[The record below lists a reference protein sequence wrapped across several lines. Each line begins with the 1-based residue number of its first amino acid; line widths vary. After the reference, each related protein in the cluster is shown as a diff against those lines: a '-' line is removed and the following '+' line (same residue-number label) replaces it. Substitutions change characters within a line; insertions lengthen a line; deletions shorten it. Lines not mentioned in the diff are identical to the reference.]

1 MRPPLQVIR
10 IRPMP
15 TASTTASL
23 FAEPSGTDRPANI
36 LAAARALVTS
46 LARSRPLDRRL
57 VADVMTTAFG
67 ASDAEGGW
75 TWRDAYDAIEA
86 ATVLQVRRLTPQVA
100 RLEDAPAEIA
110 ALLAGVSALGLT
122 HSRRSEEQVALDQ
135 FSTPPR
141 LAAMAVLAAQ
151 VRPGDRVLEPSAG
164 TGLMAVVAEACGATL
179 SLNEIAPGRAALLD
193 GLFTRAAR
201 TRHDGRHIADLLTD
215 AGRFDVVLIN
225 PPFSTLTAHLTA
237 GLRVIADGGRMAAI
251 VPLTALQ
258 DTALRRVLET
268 HGSIVATVACPTRAF
283 AKHGTSVEAGLLVI
297 DRAPAS
303 AWDGRLHQPEDWA
316 AMAGLISGIAPRAT
330 ARPRVRTDLGAA
342 SLLPARDRAPALP
355 SGRLAFL
362 VGATPLA
369 YEGKPWSGEGRDV
382 GLYQVHALARISLP
396 DPRPH
401 PSPLVESGPMAS
413 VAPPAPT
420 YRPVLPPPMRD
431 EGRISD
437 AQTETV
443 IYAGEAHAGFLPGRF
458 RLGEA
463 AHEVALVRDDDP
475 DAVAFR
481 RGFFLGD
488 GTGCGKGRQIAAVI
502 ADNMAQ
508 GRARAVWLSRNDAL
522 LEDARR
528 DWAAIGGGAH
538 DIVPLSSWKQ
548 GDGIRLDRGV
558 LFTTYA
564 TLRQPA
570 RGDRLSRLDQIVA
583 WLGADFDGVIA
594 FDEAHAMANAAGG
607 GKGARGVKKASLQGM
622 AGLALQNRLPSA
634 RVLYISA
641 TGATTAENLAY
652 AARLGLWGGPEAPF
666 MTRPDFLEA
675 MDRGGVAAMELVA
688 RELKALGLY
697 VARSLS
703 FEGVEYAPLV
713 HPLTSDDTAIWDAWA
728 DAFQII
734 HANLAEALKATGF
747 SDEDGKP
754 RSGQAA
760 SAVHSAFEGAKL
772 RFFGHL
778 LAGLKAP
785 SLIAS
790 IRGDLASG
798 RSSVVQIVSTN
809 EAVMERRLS
818 SIPPEEW
825 NNLSIDLT
833 PREYVLDYLREAF
846 PVHLMEAIEDAD
858 GHVTMVP
865 VMNEGRPARS
875 REAVERRDFL
885 IGRMAGL
892 PAVPGVPGV
901 LDALLEAFGTDAVAE
916 ITGRSRRVVVREGRR
931 VVERRGASAAR
942 SETDAFMSGRKRV
955 LIFSDAGGTG
965 RSYHADLSAENRQRR
980 VHYLVEPGWRA
991 DAAIQGLGRS
1001 HRTHQASAPLFRPV
1015 TTDIQGEKRFTSTI
1029 ARRLDSLG
1037 ALTRGERRTAG
1048 AGLFRAEDN
1057 LESPWA
1063 RRALLVFYGAL
1074 AFGELASMTLE
1085 AFMAKTSLKLLDEDG
1100 GLKAPDD
1107 LPPIHT
1113 FLNRL
1118 LALRIEDQNV
1128 LFTDF
1133 DRILSGILERAAT
1146 SGDLDR
1152 GLEDIEAEGLEV
1164 IDQETIRTDVSTG
1177 AETALVTFALKV
1189 RREILT
1195 SDDALAQAAEVP
1207 HQLVVNEKSG
1217 RAAVAELGLTT
1228 ATEEDRLVTAVRL
1241 VRPDDRQTLPERA
1254 FEESSWAV
1262 ASVEDWR
1269 RAWDEEVLAM
1279 DPWRRRELTLATGLL
1294 LPIWGRLPAR
1304 GCSVRRVRAPDGRR
1318 WLGLVLDA
1326 VQARSLKAALGLTD
1340 VSEAWADGARTAA
1353 ALLDRSIQLSL
1364 EGGLWLKRAR
1374 VMDRWRL
1381 EIVGGRTDRDALV
1394 ALGCFVEII
1403 AYTPRV
1409 FVPIDRPEV
1418 VEAVLRRHP
1427 VQTVLD
1433 GAAA

>member
-1 MRPPLQVIR
+1 MSTIR
-10 IRPMP
+10 NL
-15 TASTTASL
+15 SL
-23 FAEPSGTDRPANI
+23 FADLAVGNLPANI
-36 LAAARALVTS
+36 LAAARALAIH

-57 VADVMTTAFG
+57 VAEVMTTAFG

-75 TWRDAYDAIEA
+75 TWRDAYDAIEG
-86 ATVLQVRRLTPQVA
+86 ATVLQIRRLAPQIA

-110 ALLAGVSALGLT
+110 ALLAAVSALGLT

-135 FSTPPR
+135 FSTPPQ
-141 LAAMAVLAAQ
+141 LAALAVLASQ
-151 VRPGDRVLEPSAG
+151 VRPGDLVLEPSAG
-164 TGLMAVVAEACGATL
+164 TGLLAVVAEACGASLT
-179 SLNEIAPGRAALLD
+179 LNELAPTRAALLD
-193 GLFTRAAR
+193 GLFAKATRR
-201 TRHDGRHIADLLTD
+201 RHDGRHLPDLLGD
-215 AGRFDVVLIN
+215 AGAFDVVVCN
-225 PPFSTLTAHLTA
+225 PPFSDLQAHLIA
-237 GLRVIADGGRMAAI
+237 SVKVLADGGRMAAI
-251 VPLTALQ
+251 VPLTALA
-258 DTALRRVLET
+258 DTDLRRVLEG
-268 HGSIVATVACPTRAF
+268 HGVMVAAVAFPARAF
-283 AKHGTSVEAGLLVI
+283 AKHGTSVETGLLVM
-297 DRAPAS
+297 DRGGTAV
-303 AWDGRLHQPEDWA
+303 WDGLLHQPEDLEA
-316 AMAGLISGIAPRAT
+316 TARILASLPNRGT
-330 ARPRVRTDLGAA
+330 ARPRVRLTLDAA
-342 SLLPARDRAPALP
+342 AFLAPRDRGLALPA
-355 SGRLAFL
+355 GRLAFL
-362 VGATPLA
+362 AGATPLA
-369 YEGKPWSGEGRDV
+369 YEARPWAGEGRDV
-382 GLYQVHALARISLP
+382 GLYQAHALARIVLP

-420 YRPVLPPPMRD
+420 YRPVLPPAVLNQ
-431 EGRISD
+431 GRISD

-443 IYAGEAHAGFLPGRF
+443 IYAGEAHAAFLPGRF

-463 AHEVALVRDDDP
+463 PHEVALVRDDQSE
-475 DAVAFR
+475 AFAFR

-488 GTGCGKGRQIAAVI
+488 GTGCGKGRQIAAIV
-502 ADNMAQ
+502 ADNMSQ
-508 GRARAVWLSRNDAL
+508 GRVRAVWLSRNDAL

-528 DWAAIGGGAH
+528 DWGAIGGGAH

-548 GDGIRLDRGV
+548 GDGVRLDRGI

-570 RGDRLSRLDQIVA
+570 RGVRPSRLDQIVA
-583 WLGADFDGVIA
+583 WLGEDFDGVIA

-607 GKGARGVKKASLQGM
+607 GKGARGTKKASLQGM
-622 AGLALQNRLPSA
+622 AGLALQNRLPNA
-634 RVLYISA
+634 RILYVSA

-666 MTRPDFLEA
+666 MSRADFLDA

-703 FEGVEYAPLV
+703 FEGVEYEPLV
-713 HPLTSDDTAIWDAWA
+713 HPLTPDDVGVWDQWA
-728 DAFQII
+728 DAFQLI
-734 HANLAEALKATGF
+734 HANLAEALKATGL
-747 SDEDGKP
+747 SDEAGKP
-754 RSGQAA
+754 KSAMAA

-790 IRGDLASG
+790 IRDDLASE
-798 RSSVVQIVSTN
+798 RSAVVQIVSTN

-846 PVHLMEAIEDAD
+846 PVHLMEAVEDDD
-858 GHVTMVP
+858 GNVTMVP
-865 VMNEGRPARS
+865 VIDDGRPALSQEALAR
-875 REAVERRDFL
+875 REAL
-885 IGRMAGL
+885 IEKMALL
-892 PAVPGVPGV
+892 PAVPGV

-916 ITGRSRRVVVREGRR
+916 ITGRSRRVVVRDGRR

-942 SETDAFMSGRKRV
+942 AETDAFMSGRKRV

-965 RSYHADLSAENRQRR
+965 RSYHADLSAPNQQRR

-1074 AFGELASMTLE
+1074 AFGELDSMTLE
-1085 AFMAKTSLKLLDEDG
+1085 TFVAKTSLKLLDDDG
-1100 GLKAPDD
+1100 GLKPSDD

-1118 LALRIEDQNV
+1118 LALRIADQNA
-1128 LFTDF
+1128 LFADF
-1133 DRILSGILERAAT
+1133 DRILSGILDRAAA
-1146 SGDLDR
+1146 SGELDR
-1152 GLEDIEAEGLEV
+1152 GLEDIEAEELEV
-1164 IDQETIRTDVSTG
+1164 TDQEVIRTDVSTG
-1177 AETALVTFALKV
+1177 AETALVTFSLKV
-1189 RREILT
+1189 RREILVA
-1195 SDDALAQAAEVP
+1195 DAALTWAKDVA

-1217 RAAVAELGLTT
+1217 RAAIAELGLTT
-1228 ATEEDRLVTAVRL
+1228 STDENRLITAVRL
-1241 VRPDDRQTLPERA
+1241 VRPDDRQTMAEKT
-1254 FEESSWAV
+1254 FEESAWKPAEVST
-1262 ASVEDWR
+1262 WR
-1269 RAWDEEVLAM
+1269 RVWDQEVAGT
-1279 DPWRRRELTLATGLL
+1279 DPWRTRELTLATGLL

-1318 WLGLVLDA
+1318 WLGRVVDQ
-1326 VQARSLKAALGLTD
+1326 VQARTLKTSLGLTD
-1340 VSEAWADGARTAA
+1340 VAEVWADGARTAA
-1353 ALLDRSIQLSL
+1353 TILDRNVQLSL
-1364 EGGLWLKRAR
+1364 EGGLWLKRSR
-1374 VMDRWRL
+1374 VMDRWRI
-1381 EIVGGRTDRDALV
+1381 EVVGGRTDRDALV
-1394 ALGCFVEII
+1394 ASGCFVEII
-1403 AYTPRV
+1403 AYTARV
-1409 FVPIDRPEV
+1409 FVPVERPTVLEV
-1418 VEAVLRRHP
+1418 VLRRHP

-1433 GAAA
+1433 GQAA

>member
-1 MRPPLQVIR
+1 MSTIR
-10 IRPMP
+10 NL
-15 TASTTASL
+15 SL
-23 FAEPSGTDRPANI
+23 FADLAVGNLPANI
-36 LAAARALVTS
+36 LAAARALAIH

-57 VADVMTTAFG
+57 VAEVMTTAFG

-86 ATVLQVRRLTPQVA
+86 ATVLQIRRLAPQIA

-110 ALLAGVSALGLT
+110 ALLAAVSALGLT

-135 FSTPPR
+135 FSTPPQ
-141 LAAMAVLAAQ
+141 LAALAVLASQ
-151 VRPGDRVLEPSAG
+151 VRPGDLVLEPSAG
-164 TGLMAVVAEACGATL
+164 TGLLAVVAEACGASLT
-179 SLNEIAPGRAALLD
+179 LNELAPTRAALLD
-193 GLFTRAAR
+193 GLFAKATRR
-201 TRHDGRHIADLLTD
+201 RHDGRHLPDLLGD
-215 AGRFDVVLIN
+215 AGAFDVVVCN
-225 PPFSTLTAHLTA
+225 PPFSDLQAHLIA
-237 GLRVIADGGRMAAI
+237 SVKVLADGGRMAAI
-251 VPLTALQ
+251 VPLTALA
-258 DTALRRVLET
+258 DTDLRRVLEG
-268 HGSIVATVACPTRAF
+268 HGVMVAAVAFPARAF
-283 AKHGTSVEAGLLVI
+283 AKHGTSVETGLLVM
-297 DRAPAS
+297 DRGGTAV
-303 AWDGRLHQPEDWA
+303 WDGLLHQPEDLEA
-316 AMAGLISGIAPRAT
+316 TARILASLPNRGT
-330 ARPRVRTDLGAA
+330 ARPRVRLTLDAA
-342 SLLPARDRAPALP
+342 AFLAPRDRGLALPA
-355 SGRLAFL
+355 GRLAFL
-362 VGATPLA
+362 AGATPLA
-369 YEGKPWSGEGRDV
+369 YEARPWAGEGRDV
-382 GLYQVHALARISLP
+382 GLYQAHALARIVLP

-420 YRPVLPPPMRD
+420 YRPVLPPAVLNQ
-431 EGRISD
+431 GRISD

-443 IYAGEAHAGFLPGRF
+443 IYAGEAHAAFLPGRF

-463 AHEVALVRDDDP
+463 PHEVALVRDDQSE
-475 DAVAFR
+475 AFAFR

-488 GTGCGKGRQIAAVI
+488 GTGCGKGRQIAAIV
-502 ADNMAQ
+502 ADNMSQ
-508 GRARAVWLSRNDAL
+508 GRVRAVWLSRNDAL

-528 DWAAIGGGAH
+528 DWGAIGGGAH

-548 GDGIRLDRGV
+548 GDGVRLDRGI

-570 RGDRLSRLDQIVA
+570 RGVRPSRLDQIVA
-583 WLGADFDGVIA
+583 WLGEDFDGVIA

-607 GKGARGVKKASLQGM
+607 GKGARGTKKASLQGM
-622 AGLALQNRLPSA
+622 AGLALQNRLPNA
-634 RVLYISA
+634 RILYVSA

-666 MTRPDFLEA
+666 MSRADFLDA

-703 FEGVEYAPLV
+703 FEGVEYEPLV
-713 HPLTSDDTAIWDAWA
+713 HPLTPDDVGVWDQWA
-728 DAFQII
+728 DAFQLI
-734 HANLAEALKATGF
+734 HANLAEALKATGL
-747 SDEDGKP
+747 SDDAGKP
-754 RSGQAA
+754 KSAMAA

-790 IRGDLASG
+790 IRDDLASE
-798 RSSVVQIVSTN
+798 RSAVVQIVSTN

-846 PVHLMEAIEDAD
+846 PVHLMEAVEDDD
-858 GHVTMVP
+858 GNVTMVP
-865 VMNEGRPARS
+865 VIDDGRPALSQEALAR
-875 REAVERRDFL
+875 REAL
-885 IGRMAGL
+885 IEKMALL
-892 PAVPGVPGV
+892 PAVPGV

-916 ITGRSRRVVVREGRR
+916 ITGRSRRVVRDGRR
-931 VVERRGASAAR
+931 VVDRRGASAAR
-942 SETDAFMSGRKRV
+942 AETDAFMSGRKRV

-965 RSYHADLSAENRQRR
+965 RSYHADLSAPNQQRR

-1074 AFGELASMTLE
+1074 AFGELDSMTLE
-1085 AFMAKTSLKLLDEDG
+1085 TFVAKTSLKLLDGDG
-1100 GLKAPDD
+1100 GLKPSDD

-1118 LALRIEDQNV
+1118 LALRIADQNA
-1128 LFTDF
+1128 LFADF
-1133 DRILSGILERAAT
+1133 DRILSGILDRAAA
-1146 SGDLDR
+1146 SGELDR
-1152 GLEDIEAEGLEV
+1152 GLEDIEAEELEV
-1164 IDQETIRTDVSTG
+1164 TDQEVIRTDVSTG
-1177 AETALVTFALKV
+1177 AETALVTFSLKV
-1189 RREILT
+1189 RREILVA
-1195 SDDALAQAAEVP
+1195 DAALTWAKDVA

-1217 RAAVAELGLTT
+1217 RAAIAELGLTT
-1228 ATEEDRLVTAVRL
+1228 STDENRLITAVRL
-1241 VRPDDRQTLPERA
+1241 VRPDDRQTMAEKT
-1254 FEESSWAV
+1254 FEESAWKPAEVST
-1262 ASVEDWR
+1262 WR
-1269 RAWDEEVLAM
+1269 RVWDQEVAGT
-1279 DPWRRRELTLATGLL
+1279 DPWRTRELTLATGLL
-1294 LPIWGRLPAR
+1294 FPIWGRLPAR

-1318 WLGLVLDA
+1318 WLGRVLDQ
-1326 VQARSLKAALGLTD
+1326 VQARTLKTSLGLTD
-1340 VSEAWADGARTAA
+1340 VAEVWADGARTAA
-1353 ALLDRSIQLSL
+1353 TILDRNVQLSL
-1364 EGGLWLKRAR
+1364 EGGLWLKRSR
-1374 VMDRWRL
+1374 VMDRWRI
-1381 EIVGGRTDRDALV
+1381 EVVGGRTDRDALV
-1394 ALGCFVEII
+1394 ASGCFVEII

-1409 FVPIDRPEV
+1409 FVPVERPTV
-1418 VEAVLRRHP
+1418 LEAVLRRHP

-1433 GAAA
+1433 GQAA

>member
-1 MRPPLQVIR
+1 MSTIR
-10 IRPMP
+10 NL
-15 TASTTASL
+15 SL
-23 FAEPSGTDRPANI
+23 FADLAVGNLPANI
-36 LAAARALVTS
+36 LAAARALAIH

-57 VADVMTTAFG
+57 VAEVMTTAFG

-86 ATVLQVRRLTPQVA
+86 ATVLQIRRLAPQIA

-110 ALLAGVSALGLT
+110 ALLAAVSALGLT

-135 FSTPPR
+135 FSTPPQ
-141 LAAMAVLAAQ
+141 LAALAVLASQ
-151 VRPGDRVLEPSAG
+151 VRPGDLVLEPSAG
-164 TGLMAVVAEACGATL
+164 TGLLAVVAEACGASLT
-179 SLNEIAPGRAALLD
+179 LNELAPTRAALLD
-193 GLFTRAAR
+193 GLFAKATRR
-201 TRHDGRHIADLLTD
+201 RHDGRHLPDLLGD
-215 AGRFDVVLIN
+215 AGAFDVVVCN
-225 PPFSTLTAHLTA
+225 PPFSDLQAHLIA
-237 GLRVIADGGRMAAI
+237 SVKVLADGGRMAAI
-251 VPLTALQ
+251 VPLTALG
-258 DTALRRVLET
+258 DTDLRRVLEG
-268 HGSIVATVACPTRAF
+268 HGVMVAAVAFPARAF
-283 AKHGTSVEAGLLVI
+283 AKHGTSVETGLLVM
-297 DRAPAS
+297 DRGGTAV
-303 AWDGRLHQPEDWA
+303 WDGLLHQPEDLEA
-316 AMAGLISGIAPRAT
+316 TARILASLPNRGT
-330 ARPRVRTDLGAA
+330 ARPRVRLTLDAA
-342 SLLPARDRAPALP
+342 AFLAPRDRGLALPA
-355 SGRLAFL
+355 GRLAFL
-362 VGATPLA
+362 AGATPLA
-369 YEGKPWSGEGRDV
+369 YEARPWAGEGRDV
-382 GLYQVHALARISLP
+382 GLYQAHALARIVLP

-420 YRPVLPPPMRD
+420 YRPVLPPAVLNQ
-431 EGRISD
+431 GRISD

-443 IYAGEAHAGFLPGRF
+443 IYAGEAHAAFLPGRF

-463 AHEVALVRDDDP
+463 PHEVALVRDDQSE
-475 DAVAFR
+475 AFAFR

-488 GTGCGKGRQIAAVI
+488 GTGCGKGRQIAAIV
-502 ADNMAQ
+502 ADNMSQ
-508 GRARAVWLSRNDAL
+508 GRVRAVWLSRNDAL

-528 DWAAIGGGAH
+528 DWGAIGGGAH

-548 GDGIRLDRGV
+548 GDGVRLDRGI

-570 RGDRLSRLDQIVA
+570 RGVRPSRLDQIVA
-583 WLGADFDGVIA
+583 WLGEDFDGVIA

-607 GKGARGVKKASLQGM
+607 GKGARGTKKASLQGM
-622 AGLALQNRLPSA
+622 AGLALQNRLPNA
-634 RVLYISA
+634 RILYVSA

-666 MTRPDFLEA
+666 MSRADFLDA

-703 FEGVEYAPLV
+703 FEGVEYEPLV
-713 HPLTSDDTAIWDAWA
+713 HPLTPDDVGVWDQWA
-728 DAFQII
+728 DAFQLI
-734 HANLAEALKATGF
+734 HANLAEALKATGL
-747 SDEDGKP
+747 SDDAGKP
-754 RSGQAA
+754 KSAMAA

-790 IRGDLASG
+790 IRDDLASE
-798 RSSVVQIVSTN
+798 RSAVVQIVSTN

-846 PVHLMEAIEDAD
+846 PVHLMEAVEDDD
-858 GHVTMVP
+858 GNVTMVP
-865 VMNEGRPARS
+865 VIDDGRPALSQEALAR
-875 REAVERRDFL
+875 REAL
-885 IGRMAGL
+885 IEKMALL
-892 PAVPGVPGV
+892 PAVPGV

-916 ITGRSRRVVVREGRR
+916 ITGRSRRVVRDGRR
-931 VVERRGASAAR
+931 VVDRRGASAAR
-942 SETDAFMSGRKRV
+942 AETDAFMSGRKRV

-965 RSYHADLSAENRQRR
+965 RSYHADLSAPNQQRR

-1074 AFGELASMTLE
+1074 AFGELDSMTLE
-1085 AFMAKTSLKLLDEDG
+1085 TFVAKTSLKLLDGDG
-1100 GLKAPDD
+1100 GLKPSDD

-1118 LALRIEDQNV
+1118 LALRIADQNA
-1128 LFTDF
+1128 LFADF
-1133 DRILSGILERAAT
+1133 DRILSGILDRAAA
-1146 SGDLDR
+1146 SGELDR
-1152 GLEDIEAEGLEV
+1152 GLEDIEAEELEV
-1164 IDQETIRTDVSTG
+1164 TDQEVIRTDVSTG
-1177 AETALVTFALKV
+1177 AETALVTFSLKV
-1189 RREILT
+1189 RREILVA
-1195 SDDALAQAAEVP
+1195 DAALTWAKDVA

-1217 RAAVAELGLTT
+1217 RAAIAELGLTT
-1228 ATEEDRLVTAVRL
+1228 STDENRLITAVRL
-1241 VRPDDRQTLPERA
+1241 VRPDDRQTMAEKT
-1254 FEESSWAV
+1254 FEESAWKPAEVST
-1262 ASVEDWR
+1262 WR
-1269 RAWDEEVLAM
+1269 RVWDQEVAGT
-1279 DPWRRRELTLATGLL
+1279 DPWRTRELTLATGLL
-1294 LPIWGRLPAR
+1294 FPIWGRLPAR

-1318 WLGLVLDA
+1318 WLGRVLDQ
-1326 VQARSLKAALGLTD
+1326 VQARTLKTSLGLTD
-1340 VSEAWADGARTAA
+1340 VAEVWADGARTAA
-1353 ALLDRSIQLSL
+1353 TILDRNVQLSL
-1364 EGGLWLKRAR
+1364 EGGLWLKRSR
-1374 VMDRWRL
+1374 VMDRWRI
-1381 EIVGGRTDRDALV
+1381 EVVGGRTDRDALV
-1394 ALGCFVEII
+1394 ASGCFVEII

-1409 FVPIDRPEV
+1409 FVPVERPTV
-1418 VEAVLRRHP
+1418 LEAVLRRHP

-1433 GAAA
+1433 GQAA

>member
-1 MRPPLQVIR
+1 MPSFRTSSTPPTVTL
-10 IRPMP
+10 
-15 TASTTASL
+15 SL
-23 FAEPSGTDRPANI
+23 FADPAGADAAANV
-36 LAAARALVTS
+36 LAAARALATH

-57 VADVMTTAFG
+57 VAQVMTTAFG
-67 ASDAEGGW
+67 ASDAEGTW
-75 TWRDAYDAIEA
+75 VWRDAYDAIEA
-86 ATVLQVRRLTPQVA
+86 ATVLQIRRLAPQVA

-110 ALLAGVSALGLT
+110 ALLASVSALGLT
-122 HSRRSEEQVALDQ
+122 HTRRSEEQVALDQ
-135 FSTPPR
+135 FSTPPQ
-141 LAAMAVLAAQ
+141 LAALLVLAAQ

-164 TGLMAVVAEACGATL
+164 SGLLAVVAEACGGAL
-179 SLNEIAPGRAALLD
+179 VLNEIAAGRADLLD
-193 GLFTRAAR
+193 GLFPSAER
-201 TRHDGRHIADLLTD
+201 TRHDARHIHDLSRG
-215 AGRFDVVLIN
+215 AGGFDVVVTN
-225 PPFSTLTAHLTA
+225 PPFSDLADHLLA
-237 GLRVIADGGRMAAI
+237 SAKALADHGRLAAI
-251 VPLTALQ
+251 VPLTAL
-258 DTALRRVLET
+258 TNEPLLRRLAGI
-268 HGSIVATVACPTRAF
+268 GSIISRIALPTGAF
-283 AKHGTSVEAGLLVI
+283 AKHGTSVETGLLVV
-297 DRAPAS
+297 DRSAELAEIPAVLS
-303 AWDGRLHQPEDWA
+303 ADDLMGAARLVA
-316 AMAGLISGIAPRAT
+316 ALPARIG
-330 ARPRVRTDLGAA
+330 ARPRARVQLSLGA
-342 SLLPARDRAPALP
+342 LLGPRERGLALP
-355 SGRLAFL
+355 SGGLAFL
-362 VGATPLA
+362 AGATPLS
-369 YEGKPWSGEGRDV
+369 YQVTSWSGEGRDV
-382 GLYQVHALARISLP
+382 GLYQAHSLARIDLP

-413 VAPPAPT
+413 VSPPAPT
-420 YRPVLPPPMRD
+420 YRPMLHPMMRD

-443 IYAGEAHAGFLPGRF
+443 IYAGEAHAAHLPGRF
-458 RLGEA
+458 RLGDA
-463 AHEVALVRDDDP
+463 QHDVTLVRDDQEH
-475 DAVAFR
+475 AIQFR

-502 ADNMAQ
+502 TDNMAQ
-508 GRARAVWLSRNDAL
+508 GRVRALWLSRNDAL

-528 DWAAIGGGAH
+528 DWTAIGGGAH

-548 GDGIRLDRGV
+548 GEAIRLDRGV

-570 RGDRLSRLDQIVA
+570 RGDRPSRLDQIVA
-583 WLGADFDGVIA
+583 WLGDDFDGVIA

-607 GKGARGVKKASLQGM
+607 GNGARGTKKASLQGM
-622 AGLALQNRLPSA
+622 AGLALQNRLPDA
-634 RVLYISA
+634 RVLYVSA

-666 MTRPDFLEA
+666 MSRADFLEA

-703 FEGVEYAPLV
+703 FEGVEYEPLV
-713 HPLTSDDTAIWDAWA
+713 HPLTSDDIAIWDQWA
-728 DAFQII
+728 DAFQLI
-734 HANLAEALKATGF
+734 HANLAEALKATGLND
-747 SDEDGKP
+747 DEGKP
-754 RSGQAA
+754 KSGQAA
-760 SAVHSAFEGAKL
+760 SAIHSAFEGAKL

-785 SLIAS
+785 SLIAA
-790 IRGDLASG
+790 IRDDLASR
-798 RSSVVQIVSTN
+798 RSAVVQIVSTN
-809 EAVMERRLS
+809 EAVMERRLA

-846 PVHLMEAIEDAD
+846 PVHLMEAIGDKD
-858 GHVTMVP
+858 GNVTLVP
-865 VMNEGRPARS
+865 VMDDGRPAVSQEALAR
-875 REAVERRDFL
+875 REAL
-885 IGRMAGL
+885 IERMACL
-892 PAVPGVPGV
+892 PAVPGV

-916 ITGRSRRVVVREGRR
+916 ITGRSRRVVVRDGRR

-942 SETDAFMSGRKRV
+942 AETDAFMLGRKRV

-965 RSYHADLSAENRQRR
+965 RSYHSDLSAGNQQRR

-1074 AFGELASMTLE
+1074 TFGELASMTLE
-1085 AFMAKTSLKLLDEDG
+1085 TFMAKTGLKLLDADG
-1100 GLKAPDD
+1100 GLKPSDD

-1118 LALRIEDQNV
+1118 LALRIADQNA
-1128 LFTDF
+1128 LFADF
-1133 DRILSGILERAAT
+1133 DRILSGILERAAA

-1152 GLEDIEAEGLEV
+1152 GLEDIEAQELDV
-1164 IDQETIRTDVSTG
+1164 LDQEVIRTDVSTG
-1177 AETALVTFALKV
+1177 AETALVTFSLKV
-1189 RREILT
+1189 RRELL
-1195 SDDALAQAAEVP
+1195 SAEDALGRAEDIA

-1217 RAAVAELGLTT
+1217 RAAIAELGLTT
-1228 ATEEDRLVTAVRL
+1228 ATDEDRLVSAVRL
-1241 VRPDDRQTLPERA
+1241 VRPDDRQTMPEKA
-1254 FEESSWAV
+1254 FEESAWKPAAV
-1262 ASVEDWR
+1262 ADWR
-1269 RAWDEEVLAM
+1269 RVWDEEVAGT
-1279 DPWRRRELTLATGLL
+1279 DPWRTRELTLATGLL

-1318 WLGLVLDA
+1318 WLGRMLDA
-1326 VQARSLKAALGLTD
+1326 VQARTLKAALGLTD
-1340 VSEAWADGARTAA
+1340 AGAAWSDGAQTLAT
-1353 ALLDRSIQLSL
+1353 LLDRSVQLSL

-1374 VMDRWRL
+1374 VMDRWRI
-1381 EIVGGRTDRDALV
+1381 EVVGGRTDQDALV

-1403 AYTPRV
+1403 AFTPRV
-1409 FVPIDRPEV
+1409 FVPVDRPEV
-1418 VEAVLRRHP
+1418 LEAVLRRHP

>member
-1 MRPPLQVIR
+1 
-10 IRPMP
+10 MP
-15 TASTTASL
+15 ASTTTLSL
-23 FAEPSGTDRPANI
+23 FAGPSRSDRPANI
-36 LAAARALVTS
+36 LAAARTLALS

-75 TWRDAYDAIEA
+75 GWRDAYDAIEA
-86 ATVLQVRRLTPQVA
+86 ATVMQIRRLGPQVA

-110 ALLAGVSALGLT
+110 ALLASVSALGLT

-135 FSTPPR
+135 FSTPPQ
-141 LAAMAVLAAQ
+141 LAAMAVLATQ

-164 TGLMAVVAEACGATL
+164 TGLLAVVAEACGASLT
-179 SLNEIAPGRAALLD
+179 LNEIAPGRAALLD
-193 GLFTRAAR
+193 GLFAQVSR
-201 TRHDGRHIADLLTD
+201 TRHDGRHLADLLPD
-215 AGRFDVVLIN
+215 AGAFDVVLVN
-225 PPFSTLTAHLTA
+225 PPFSDLTAHLA
-237 GLRVIADGGRMAAI
+237 AALKSLADGGRMAAI
-251 VPLTALQ
+251 VPLAALDDLAIGRTLQ
-258 DTALRRVLET
+258 AQGAVIAAIALP
-268 HGSIVATVACPTRAF
+268 SRAF
-283 AKHGTSVEAGLLVI
+283 AKHGTSVETALLVM
-297 DRAPAS
+297 DRISGS
-303 AWDGRLHQPEDWA
+303 AWDGRVERPEDWDA
-316 AMAGLISGIAPRAT
+316 LSRLILGLGSRAS
-330 ARPRVRTDLGAA
+330 AKPRVRATIDATSFL
-342 SLLPARDRAPALP
+342 APRERGLALP

-362 VGATPLA
+362 AGASPIVYA
-369 YEGKPWSGEGRDV
+369 VKSWSGEGRDV
-382 GLYQVHALARISLP
+382 GLYQAHALARVQLP

-401 PSPLVESGPMAS
+401 PSPLVESRPMAS

-420 YRPVLPPPMRD
+420 YRPTLPEAVRG
-431 EGRISD
+431 EGRLSD

-443 IYAGEAHAGFLPGRF
+443 IYAGEAHGGLLPGRW
-458 RLGEA
+458 RVAEA
-463 AHEVALVRDDDP
+463 AHDLILVRDDQE
-475 DAVAFR
+475 DAVSMR

-508 GRARAVWLSRNDAL
+508 GRVRAVWLSRNDAL

-528 DWAAIGGGAH
+528 DWGAIGGGAH

-548 GDGIRLDRGV
+548 GDAIRLDRGI

-564 TLRQPA
+564 TLRQLA
-570 RGDRLSRLDQIVA
+570 RGVRPSRLDQIVA

-607 GKGARGVKKASLQGM
+607 GKGARGTKKASRQGM
-622 AGLALQNRLPSA
+622 AGLALQNRLPDA
-634 RVLYISA
+634 RVLYVSA

-666 MTRPDFLEA
+666 MSRPDFLEA

-703 FEGVEYAPLV
+703 FEGVEYEPLV
-713 HPLTSDDTAIWDAWA
+713 HPLTSDDVAIWDDWA
-728 DAFQII
+728 DAFQVI
-734 HANLAEALKATGF
+734 HANLAEALKATGLND
-747 SDEDGKP
+747 DEGRPKSP
-754 RSGQAA
+754 LAA

-785 SLIAS
+785 SLIGS
-790 IRGDLASG
+790 IRDDLASD
-798 RSSVVQIVSTN
+798 RSAVVQIVSTN

-825 NNLSIDLT
+825 NNLSLDLT

-846 PVHLMEAIEDAD
+846 PVHLMEAIEDDD
-858 GHVTMVP
+858 GGVTMVP
-865 VMNEGRPARS
+865 VMDEGRPAVS
-875 REAVERRDFL
+875 QEALVLREAL
-885 IGRMAGL
+885 IERMACL
-892 PAVPGVPGV
+892 PAVPGV

-916 ITGRSRRVVVREGRR
+916 ITGRSRRVVVRDGRR
-931 VVERRGASAAR
+931 LVERRGASAAR
-942 SETDAFMSGRKRV
+942 AETDAFMSGRKRV

-1074 AFGELASMTLE
+1074 AFGELKSMTLDT
-1085 AFMAKTSLKLLDEDG
+1085 FMAKTGLKLQDADG
-1100 GLKAPDD
+1100 GLKPSDD

-1118 LALRIEDQNV
+1118 LALRIVDQNA
-1128 LFTDF
+1128 LFADF
-1133 DRILSGILERAAT
+1133 DGILSGILERAAA

-1152 GLEDIEAEGLEV
+1152 GLEDIEAEELEV
-1164 IDQETIRTDVSTG
+1164 TDQETIRTDVSTG
-1177 AETALVTFALKV
+1177 AQTALVTFSLKV
-1189 RREILT
+1189 RRDILI
-1195 SDDALAQAAEVP
+1195 SEEALTWIDGLGCQP
-1207 HQLVVNEKSG
+1207 VVNEKSG
-1217 RAAVAELGLTT
+1217 RAALAELGLTT
-1228 ATEEDRLVTAVRL
+1228 TTDDDRLVPAVRL
-1241 VRPDDRQTLPERA
+1241 VRPDDRQTMPEKT
-1254 FEESSWAV
+1254 FEESAWKLAEI
-1262 ASVEDWR
+1262 ADWR
-1269 RAWDEEVLAM
+1269 RIWDEEVAGT
-1279 DPWRRRELTLATGLL
+1279 DPWRTRELTLATGLL

-1304 GCSVRRVRAPDGRR
+1304 GCSVRRVQAPDGRR
-1318 WLGLVLDA
+1318 WLGRVLDA
-1326 VQARSLKAALGLTD
+1326 VQAGSLKTSLSLTD
-1340 VSEAWADGARTAA
+1340 VGEAWADGARTAA
-1353 ALLDRSIQLSL
+1353 TLLDRSVQLSL

-1374 VMDRWRL
+1374 VMDRWRI
-1381 EIVGGRTDRDALV
+1381 EVVGGRTDRDALV

-1403 AYTPRV
+1403 AFTPRV
-1409 FVPIDRPEV
+1409 FVPVDQPRV

-1427 VQTVLD
+1427 VQHVLD

>member
-1 MRPPLQVIR
+1 MPSIRTSSTPP
-10 IRPMP
+10 
-15 TASTTASL
+15 TSTLSL
-23 FAEPSGTDRPANI
+23 FADPAGADAAANV
-36 LAAARALVTS
+36 LSAARALATH

-57 VADVMTTAFG
+57 VAQVMTTAFG
-67 ASDAEGGW
+67 ASDAEGAW
-75 TWRDAYDAIEA
+75 VWRDAYDAIEA
-86 ATVLQVRRLTPQVA
+86 ATVLQIRRLAPQVA

-110 ALLAGVSALGLT
+110 ALLASVSALGLT
-122 HSRRSEEQVALDQ
+122 QTRRSEEQVALNQ
-135 FSTPPR
+135 FSTPPE
-141 LAAMAVLAAQ
+141 LAALVVLAAQ

-164 TGLMAVVAEACGATL
+164 SGLLAVVAEACGGAL
-179 SLNEIAPGRAALLD
+179 VLNEIAVGRADLLD
-193 GLFTRAAR
+193 GLFPSAER
-201 TRHDGRHIADLLTD
+201 TRHDSRHIHDLSRG
-215 AGRFDVVLIN
+215 AGGFDVVVTN
-225 PPFSTLTAHLTA
+225 PPFSNLADHLLA
-237 GLRVIADGGRMAAI
+237 SAKALADHGRLAAI
-251 VPLTALQ
+251 VPATALAN
-258 DTALRRVLET
+258 DALLRRL
-268 HGSIVATVACPTRAF
+268 GGDGAIISRIALPTGAF
-283 AKHGTSVEAGLLVI
+283 AKHGTSVETGLLVV
-297 DRAPAS
+297 DRSAELAEIPAVLS
-303 AWDGRLHQPEDWA
+303 ADDLIGAARLVA
-316 AMAGLISGIAPRAT
+316 ALPARVG
-330 ARPRVRTDLGAA
+330 ARPRARVQVSVGALLGPRERG
-342 SLLPARDRAPALP
+342 LALP

-362 VGATPLA
+362 AGAVPLA
-369 YEGKPWSGEGRDV
+369 YEVQPWSGEGRDV
-382 GLYQVHALARISLP
+382 GLYQAHSLARVALS

-420 YRPVLPPPMRD
+420 YRPVMPPMMRD

-443 IYAGEAHAGFLPGRF
+443 IYAGEAHAAQLPGRF
-458 RLGEA
+458 RLGDA
-463 AHEVALVRDDDP
+463 QHEVVLMRDDQE
-475 DAVAFR
+475 DAIHFR

-508 GRARAVWLSRNDAL
+508 GRVRALWLSRNDAL

-548 GDGIRLDRGV
+548 GEAIRLDRGV

-570 RGDRLSRLDQIVA
+570 RGDRPSRLDQIVA
-583 WLGADFDGVIA
+583 WLGDDFDGVIA
-594 FDEAHAMANAAGG
+594 FDEAHAMANAGGG
-607 GKGARGVKKASLQGM
+607 GKGARGTKKASLQGM
-622 AGLALQNRLPSA
+622 AGLALQNRLPDA
-634 RVLYISA
+634 RVLYVSA
-641 TGATTAENLAY
+641 TAATTAENLAY

-666 MTRPDFLEA
+666 MSRADFLEA

-703 FEGVEYAPLV
+703 FEGVEYEPLV
-713 HPLTSDDTAIWDAWA
+713 HPLTPDDIAIWDQWA
-728 DAFQII
+728 DAFQMI
-734 HANLAEALKATGF
+734 HANLAEALKATGV
-747 SDEDGKP
+747 DDDAGKP
-754 RSGQAA
+754 KSGQAA

-785 SLIAS
+785 SLVAA
-790 IRGDLASG
+790 IRDDLASG

-809 EAVMERRLS
+809 EAVMERRLA

-846 PVHLMEAIEDAD
+846 PIHLMEAIEDGD
-858 GHVTMVP
+858 GNVTLVP
-865 VMNEGRPARS
+865 VMDDGRPAVSQEALAR
-875 REAVERRDFL
+875 REAL
-885 IGRMAGL
+885 IEGMACL
-892 PAVPGVPGV
+892 PAVPGV

-916 ITGRSRRVVVREGRR
+916 ITGRSRRVVVRDGRR

-942 SETDAFMSGRKRV
+942 AETDAFMSGRKRV

-965 RSYHADLSAENRQRR
+965 RSYHADLSAGNQQRR

-1085 AFMAKTSLKLLDEDG
+1085 TFMAKTGLKLMDADG
-1100 GLKAPDD
+1100 GLKPSDD
-1107 LPPIHT
+1107 LPQIHT

-1118 LALRIEDQNV
+1118 LALRIADQNA

-1133 DRILSGILERAAT
+1133 DGILSGILERAAA

-1152 GLEDIEAEGLEV
+1152 GLEDIEAQELAV
-1164 IDQETIRTDVSTG
+1164 LDQEVIRTDVSTG
-1177 AETALVTFALKV
+1177 AETALVTFSLKV
-1189 RREILT
+1189 RRDLLSSE
-1195 SDDALAQAAEVP
+1195 DALGRAQDIT

-1217 RAAVAELGLTT
+1217 RAAIAELGLTT
-1228 ATEEDRLVTAVRL
+1228 ATDEDRLVSAVRL
-1241 VRPDDRQTLPERA
+1241 VRPDDRQTMPQKA
-1254 FEESSWAV
+1254 FGESAWKPAAV
-1262 ASVEDWR
+1262 TDWR
-1269 RAWDEEVLAM
+1269 RVWDEEVAGT
-1279 DPWRRRELTLATGLL
+1279 DPWRTRELTLATGLL

-1318 WLGLVLDA
+1318 WLGRVLDP
-1326 VQARSLKAALGLTD
+1326 VQARTLKAALGLTD
-1340 VSEAWADGARTAA
+1340 AGAAWSDGAQTLAT
-1353 ALLDRSIQLSL
+1353 LLDRSVQLSL

-1374 VMDRWRL
+1374 VMDRWRI
-1381 EIVGGRTDRDALV
+1381 EVVGGRTDRDALV

-1403 AYTPRV
+1403 AFTPRV
-1409 FVPIDRPEV
+1409 FVPVDRPEV
-1418 VEAVLRRHP
+1418 LEAVLRRHP
-1427 VQTVLD
+1427 LQTVLD

>member
-1 MRPPLQVIR
+1 MSAAHTL
-10 IRPMP
+10 
-15 TASTTASL
+15 SL
-23 FAEPSGTDRPANI
+23 FAGPSPDTPANI
-36 LAAARALVTS
+36 LAVARALS
-46 LARSRPLDRRL
+46 SHLARSRPLDRKL
-57 VADVMTTAFG
+57 VAGVMTTAFG
-67 ASDAEGGW
+67 GSDAEGLW
-75 TWRDAYDAIEA
+75 SWRDAYDAIEA
-86 ATVLQVRRLTPQVA
+86 ATVLQIRRLAPQVA
-100 RLEDAPAEIA
+100 RLEDSPVKIA
-110 ALLAGVSALGLT
+110 ALLAALSGLGLT
-122 HSRRSEEQVALDQ
+122 HTRRSEAQVAGDQ
-135 FSTPPR
+135 FSTPPQWAAL
-141 LAAMAVLAAQ
+141 LALAGRI
-151 VRPGDRVLEPSAG
+151 RPGDRVLEPSAG
-164 TGLMAVVAEACGATL
+164 TGLVAVIAEVCGGRLT
-179 SLNEIAPGRAALLD
+179 LNELDPGRAALLD
-193 GLFTRAAR
+193 GLFTTAERSR
-201 TRHDGRHIADLLTD
+201 IDGRHIHDLVEN
-215 AGRFDVVLIN
+215 AGAFEVVLTN
-225 PPFSTLTAHLTA
+225 PPFSHLVDHLTA
-237 GLRVIADGGRMAAI
+237 SLKALADDGRLAAI
-251 VPLTALQ
+251 VPCSALIDPWLMGVLTRTGAVVGRIALP
-258 DTALRRVLET
+258 A
-268 HGSIVATVACPTRAF
+268 GAF
-283 AKHGTSVEAGLLVI
+283 AKHGTSVETGLLVI
-297 DRAPAS
+297 DRRPGAEPAPLVVA
-303 AWDGRLHQPEDWA
+303 EDLA
-316 AMAGLISGIAPRAT
+316 QAAGLVAALPERTG
-330 ARPRVRTDLGAA
+330 ARPRLRIQTTPDA
-342 SLLPARDRAPALP
+342 LLSPRARGLALP

-362 VGATPLA
+362 TGAAPIA
-369 YEGKPWSGEGRDV
+369 YSVKAWSGEGRDV
-382 GLYQVHALARISLP
+382 GLYQAHALARIDLP
-396 DPRPH
+396 EPRPH

-413 VAPPAPT
+413 VSPPAPT
-420 YRPVLPPPMRD
+420 YQPVLPPGLRG

-443 IYAGEAHAGFLPGRF
+443 IYAGEAHGALLPGRF

-463 AHEVALVRDDDP
+463 AHEVVLVRDDQT
-475 DAVAFR
+475 DAIQFR

-508 GRARAVWLSRNDAL
+508 GRVKAIWLSRNDAL

-528 DWAAIGGGAH
+528 DWVAIGGGAH

-548 GDGIRLDRGV
+548 ADAIRLDRGI

-570 RGDRLSRLDQIVA
+570 QGGRQSRLDQILA
-583 WLGADFDGVIA
+583 WLGEEFDGVVA

-607 GKGARGVKKASLQGM
+607 GKGARGTKKPSLQGM
-622 AGLALQNRLPSA
+622 AGLALQNRAPQA
-634 RVLYISA
+634 RVLYVSA

-666 MTRPDFLEA
+666 MSRADFLDA

-703 FEGVEYAPLV
+703 FEGVEYEPLI
-713 HPLTSDDTAIWDAWA
+713 HPLTPDDIAIWDQWA
-728 DAFQII
+728 DAFQVI
-734 HANLAEALKATGF
+734 HSNLAEALKATGLN
-747 SDEDGKP
+747 DEDGKP
-754 RSGQAA
+754 KSAMA
-760 SAVHSAFEGAKL
+760 VSAVHSAFEGAKL

-790 IRGDLASG
+790 IRDDLASDH
-798 RSSVVQIVSTN
+798 SAVVQIVSTN

-846 PVHLMEAIEDAD
+846 PVHLMEAIEDDD
-858 GHVTMVP
+858 GGVTMVP
-865 VMNEGRPARS
+865 VMVDGRPAVS
-875 REAVERRDFL
+875 RQAVERREHL
-885 IGRMAGL
+885 ITRMACL
-892 PAVPGVPGV
+892 PAVPGV
-901 LDALLEAFGTDAVAE
+901 LDALLDAFGTDAVAE
-916 ITGRSRRVVVREGRR
+916 ITGRSRRVVVRDGRR

-942 SETDAFMSGRKRV
+942 AETDAFMSGRKRV

-965 RSYHADLSAENRQRR
+965 RSYHSALSAENRQRR

-1074 AFGELASMTLE
+1074 AFGELDAMTLE
-1085 AFMAKTSLKLLDEDG
+1085 TFMARTSLKLLDEDG
-1100 GLKAPDD
+1100 GLKPPDD

-1118 LALRIEDQNV
+1118 LALRIADQNA
-1128 LFTDF
+1128 LFADF
-1133 DRILSGILERAAT
+1133 DRILSGILEKAAA

-1152 GLEDIEAEGLEV
+1152 GLEDIEAEELEV
-1164 IDQETIRTDVSTG
+1164 TDQETIRTDVVTG
-1177 AETALVTFALKV
+1177 AETALITFSLKV
-1189 RREILT
+1189 RRDLLL
-1195 SDDALAQAAEVP
+1195 SGDALAWAEGFS
-1207 HQLVVNEKSG
+1207 HQMVVNEKSG

-1228 ATEEDRLVTAVRL
+1228 STDENRLVVAVRL
-1241 VRPDDRQTLPERA
+1241 VRPDDRQTMPEKA
-1254 FEESSWAV
+1254 FEESSWKPVDIA
-1262 ASVEDWR
+1262 EWR
-1269 RAWDEEVLAM
+1269 RVWDEEVAAT
-1279 DPWRRRELTLATGLL
+1279 DPWRTRDLTLATGLL

-1318 WLGLVLDA
+1318 WLGRVLDS
-1326 VQARSLKAALGLTD
+1326 VQARALKSSLGLTD
-1340 VSEAWADGARTAA
+1340 VGEAWSDGGKTAVTI
-1353 ALLDRSIQLSL
+1353 LDRNLQLSL
-1364 EGGLWLKRAR
+1364 EGGLWLKRSR
-1374 VMDRWRL
+1374 VMDRWRI
-1381 EIVGGRTDRDALV
+1381 EVVGGRTDRDALV

-1403 AYTPRV
+1403 DFTPRV
-1409 FVPIDRPEV
+1409 FVPALKPEV
-1418 VEAVLRRHP
+1418 LEAVFRRHP

>member
-1 MRPPLQVIR
+1 MPSFRTSSTP
-10 IRPMP
+10 P
-15 TASTTASL
+15 TANLSL
-23 FAEPSGTDRPANI
+23 FADPAGADAGANV
-36 LAAARALVTS
+36 LAAARALATH

-57 VADVMTTAFG
+57 VAQVMTTAFG
-67 ASDAEGGW
+67 ASDAEGAW
-75 TWRDAYDAIEA
+75 VWRDAYDAIEA
-86 ATVLQVRRLTPQVA
+86 ATVLQIRRLAPQVA

-110 ALLAGVSALGLT
+110 ALLASVSALGLT
-122 HSRRSEEQVALDQ
+122 HTRRSEEQVALDQ
-135 FSTPPR
+135 FSTPPQ
-141 LAAMAVLAAQ
+141 LAALVVLAAQ

-164 TGLMAVVAEACGATL
+164 SGLLAVVAEACGAAL
-179 SLNEIAPGRAALLD
+179 VLNEIAPGRADLLD
-193 GLFTRAAR
+193 GLFPSAER
-201 TRHDGRHIADLLTD
+201 TRHNARHIHDLSPG
-215 AGRFDVVLIN
+215 AGGFDVVVTN
-225 PPFSTLTAHLTA
+225 PPFSDLADHLLA
-237 GLRVIADGGRMAAI
+237 SVKALADHGRLVTI
-251 VPLTALQ
+251 VPVTALT
-258 DTALRRVLET
+258 DNALLRRLSAVAR
-268 HGSIVATVACPTRAF
+268 IVARITLPTGAF
-283 AKHGTSVEAGLLVI
+283 AKHGTSVETGLLVV
-297 DRAPAS
+297 DRSAELAEIPAVLS
-303 AWDGRLHQPEDWA
+303 ADDLMGAARLVA
-316 AMAGLISGIAPRAT
+316 ALPARVG
-330 ARPRVRTDLGAA
+330 ARPRAHVQVSVGALLGPRERG
-342 SLLPARDRAPALP
+342 LALP

-362 VGATPLA
+362 GGATPLA
-369 YEGKPWSGEGRDV
+369 YEVKPWSGEGRDV
-382 GLYQVHALARISLP
+382 GLYQTHCLARIDLP

-413 VAPPAPT
+413 VSPPAPT
-420 YRPVLPPPMRD
+420 YRPVLPLMMRD

-443 IYAGEAHAGFLPGRF
+443 IYAGEAHAAHLPGRF
-458 RLGEA
+458 RLGDA
-463 AHEVALVRDDDP
+463 QHDIILMRDDRE
-475 DAVAFR
+475 DAIQFR

-508 GRARAVWLSRNDAL
+508 GRVRALWLSRNDAL

-548 GDGIRLDRGV
+548 GEAIRLERGV

-564 TLRQPA
+564 TLRQAA
-570 RGDRLSRLDQIVA
+570 RGGRQSRLDQIVA
-583 WLGADFDGVIA
+583 WLGSDFDGVIA

-607 GKGARGVKKASLQGM
+607 GKGARGTKKASLQGM
-622 AGLALQNRLPSA
+622 AGLALQNRVPDA
-634 RVLYISA
+634 RVLYVSA

-666 MTRPDFLEA
+666 MSRADFLEA

-703 FEGVEYAPLV
+703 FEGVEYEPLV
-713 HPLTSDDTAIWDAWA
+713 HPLTSDDIDIWDVWA
-728 DAFQII
+728 DAFQLI
-734 HANLAEALKATGF
+734 HANLAEALKATGL
-747 SDEDGKP
+747 SDDEGKP
-754 RSGQAA
+754 KSGQAA

-785 SLIAS
+785 SLIAA
-790 IRGDLASG
+790 IRDDLASG
-798 RSSVVQIVSTN
+798 RSAVVQIVSTN
-809 EAVMERRLS
+809 EAVMERRLA

-846 PVHLMEAIEDAD
+846 PVHLMEAIEDKD
-858 GHVTMVP
+858 GNVTMVP
-865 VMNEGRPARS
+865 VMDDGRPAVSQEALAR
-875 REAVERRDFL
+875 REAL
-885 IGRMAGL
+885 IERMACL
-892 PAVPGVPGV
+892 PAVPGV
-901 LDALLEAFGTDAVAE
+901 LDALLEAFGTDAVSE
-916 ITGRSRRVVVREGRR
+916 ITGRSRRVVVRDGRR

-942 SETDAFMSGRKRV
+942 AETDAFMSGRKRV

-965 RSYHADLSAENRQRR
+965 RSYHADLSAGNRQRR

-1085 AFMAKTSLKLLDEDG
+1085 TFMAKTGLKLMDSDG
-1100 GLKAPDD
+1100 GLKPSDD

-1118 LALRIEDQNV
+1118 LALRISDQNA
-1128 LFTDF
+1128 LFADF
-1133 DRILSGILERAAT
+1133 DRILSGILERAAA

-1152 GLEDIEAEGLEV
+1152 GLEDIEAEELEV
-1164 IDQETIRTDVSTG
+1164 LAKETIRTDVSTG
-1177 AETALVTFALKV
+1177 AETALVTFSLKV
-1189 RREILT
+1189 RRELL
-1195 SDDALAQAAEVP
+1195 SSEDALGRAEDIA

-1217 RAAVAELGLTT
+1217 RAAIAELGLTT
-1228 ATEEDRLVTAVRL
+1228 ATDEDRLVSAVRL
-1241 VRPDDRQTLPERA
+1241 VRPDDRQTVPKKA
-1254 FEESSWAV
+1254 FEESAWKLAAV
-1262 ASVEDWR
+1262 ADWR
-1269 RAWDEEVLAM
+1269 RVWDEEVAGT
-1279 DPWRRRELTLATGLL
+1279 DPWRTRELTLATGLL

-1318 WLGLVLDA
+1318 WLGRVLDT
-1326 VQARSLKAALGLTD
+1326 VQARTLKAALGLTD
-1340 VSEAWADGARTAA
+1340 VGAAWSDGAQTLAT
-1353 ALLDRSIQLSL
+1353 LLDRSVQLSL

-1374 VMDRWRL
+1374 VMDRWRV
-1381 EIVGGRTDRDALV
+1381 EVVGGRTDRDALV

-1403 AYTPRV
+1403 AFTPRV
-1409 FVPIDRPEV
+1409 FVPVDRPEV

>member
-1 MRPPLQVIR
+1 
-10 IRPMP
+10 MP
-15 TASTTASL
+15 STSSLSL
-23 FAEPSGTDRPANI
+23 FADPPASDAAANI
-36 LAAARALVTS
+36 MAAARAFAVH

-57 VADVMTTAFG
+57 VAGVMTNAFG
-67 ASDAEGGW
+67 ASDAEGAW
-75 TWRDAYDAIEA
+75 CWRDAYDAIEA
-86 ATVLQVRRLTPQVA
+86 ATVLQIRRLAPQVA
-100 RLEDAPAEIA
+100 RLEDAPLEIA
-110 ALLAGVSALGLT
+110 TLLASVSALGLT
-122 HSRRSEEQVALDQ
+122 HTRRSEEQVALDQ
-135 FSTPPR
+135 FSTPPQ
-141 LAAMAVLAAQ
+141 LAALVVLAAQ

-164 TGLMAVVAEACGATL
+164 TGLLAAVAEACGGVLA
-179 SLNEIAPGRAALLD
+179 LNEIAPGRANLLD
-193 GLFTRAAR
+193 RLFSSATR
-201 TRHDGRHIADLLTD
+201 TRHDGRHIHDLAVG
-215 AGRFDVVLIN
+215 AGGFDVVVTN
-225 PPFSTLTAHLTA
+225 PPFTDLADHLVA
-237 GLRVIADGGRMAAI
+237 GFKSLSDHGRMAAI
-251 VPLTALQ
+251 VPLSALS
-258 DTALRRVLET
+258 DDVLTRRFRAHGTVIGRIALPP
-268 HGSIVATVACPTRAF
+268 GAF
-283 AKHGTSVEAGLLVI
+283 AKHGTSIETGLVVVDRTKAVEGEAPVI
-297 DRAPAS
+297 DAADL
-303 AWDGRLHQPEDWA
+303 AEAIAAIIRLPERKDA
-316 AMAGLISGIAPRAT
+316 K
-330 ARPRVRTDLGAA
+330 PRVLTILAA
-342 SLLPARDRAPALP
+342 QAFLNPRERSLALP
-355 SGRLAFL
+355 TGRLAL
-362 VGATPLA
+362 LAGAAPLA
-369 YEGKPWSGEGRDV
+369 YEVRAWSGEGRDV
-382 GLYQVHALARISLP
+382 GLYQAHSLARIVLS

-413 VAPPAPT
+413 VPPPAPT
-420 YRPVLPPPMRD
+420 YRPVLPPAVRG

-443 IYAGEAHAGFLPGRF
+443 IYAGEAHGAHLPGRW
-458 RLGEA
+458 RLGDA
-463 AHEVALVRDDDP
+463 PQEVVLARDDD
-475 DAVAFR
+475 DTAVQLR

-488 GTGCGKGRQIAAVI
+488 GTGCGKGRQIAAVV

-508 GRARAVWLSRNDAL
+508 GRVRAVWLSRNDAL

-538 DIVPLSSWKQ
+538 DLVPLSSWKQ
-548 GDGIRLDRGV
+548 GEAIRLDRGV

-570 RGDRLSRLDQIVA
+570 RGARPSRLDQIVA
-583 WLGADFDGVIA
+583 WLGEDFDGVIA

-607 GKGARGVKKASLQGM
+607 GKGARGTKKASLQGI
-622 AGLALQNRLPSA
+622 AGLALQNRLPDA

-666 MTRPDFLEA
+666 MARADFLEA

-703 FEGVEYAPLV
+703 FEGVEYEPLV
-713 HPLTSDDTAIWDAWA
+713 HPLTGDDIAIWDAWA
-728 DAFQII
+728 DAFQVI
-734 HANLAEALKATGF
+734 HANLAEALKATGL
-747 SDEDGKP
+747 SDDDGKP
-754 RSGQAA
+754 KSPQAA

-785 SLIAS
+785 SLVAS
-790 IRGDLASG
+790 IQEDLASD
-798 RSSVVQIVSTN
+798 RSAVVQIVSTN
-809 EAVMERRLS
+809 EAVMERRLA

-846 PVHLMEAIEDAD
+846 PVHLMEAIEGDD
-858 GHVTMVP
+858 GAVTLVP
-865 VMNEGRPARS
+865 VLVDGRPAVS
-875 REAVERRDFL
+875 REALERREFL
-885 IGRMAGL
+885 ITRMACL
-892 PAVPGVPGV
+892 PAVPGV
-901 LDALLEAFGTDAVAE
+901 LDAVLSAFGTDAVAE
-916 ITGRSRRVVVREGRR
+916 ITGRSRRVVERDGRR
-931 VVERRGASAAR
+931 VVERRGGSAAR
-942 SETDAFMSGRKRV
+942 AETDAFMSGRKRV

-965 RSYHADLSAENRQRR
+965 RSYHADLSAGNQQRR

-1029 ARRLDSLG
+1029 ARRLDTLG

-1085 AFMAKTSLKLLDEDG
+1085 TFMAKTGLRLLDADG
-1100 GLKAPDD
+1100 GLKPSDD

-1118 LALRIEDQNV
+1118 LALRIADQNA
-1128 LFTDF
+1128 LFEDF
-1133 DRILSGILERAAT
+1133 DRILSGILERAAA

-1152 GLEDIEAEGLEV
+1152 GLEDIEAEELEV
-1164 IDQETIRTDVSTG
+1164 VDQETIRTDVSTG
-1177 AETALVTFALKV
+1177 AETALVTFSLRV

-1195 SDDALAQAAEVP
+1195 SDDAVAQVDDLA
-1207 HQLVVNEKSG
+1207 HQFVFNEKSG

-1228 ATEEDRLVTAVRL
+1228 TTDEDRLVAAVRL
-1241 VRPDDRQTLPERA
+1241 VRPDGRQTMPEKA
-1254 FEESSWAV
+1254 FEESAWKPTTV
-1262 ASVEDWR
+1262 VDWR
-1269 RAWDEEVLAM
+1269 RVWDEEVART
-1279 DPWRRRELTLATGLL
+1279 DPWRTRQLTLATGLL

-1318 WLGLVLDA
+1318 WLGRVLDE
-1326 VQARSLKAALGLTD
+1326 VQVRSLKANLGLSD
-1340 VSEAWADGARTAA
+1340 VSEAWADGGKTAA
-1353 ALLDRSIQLSL
+1353 TILDRNVQLSL
-1364 EGGLWLKRAR
+1364 SGGLWLKRSR
-1374 VMDRWRL
+1374 VMDRWRI
-1381 EIVGGRTDRDALV
+1381 EVVGGRTDRDALV

-1403 AYTPRV
+1403 AFTPRV
-1409 FVPIDRPEV
+1409 FVPVDRLEV
-1418 VEAVLRRHP
+1418 LEAVLRRHP

-1433 GAAA
+1433 GVAA

>member
-1 MRPPLQVIR
+1 MANP
-10 IRPMP
+10 
-15 TASTTASL
+15 STTASL
-23 FAEPSGTDRPANI
+23 FAAPLRADKPANI
-36 LAAARALVTS
+36 LAAARALSTS

-57 VADVMTTAFG
+57 VAGVMTTAFG

-86 ATVLQVRRLTPQVA
+86 ATVIQVRRMAPQVS

-135 FSTPPR
+135 FSTPPQ
-141 LAAMAVLAAQ
+141 LAAMTVLAAQ
-151 VRPGDRVLEPSAG
+151 VRQGDMVLEPSAG
-164 TGLMAVVAEACGATL
+164 TGLLAAVAEACGGRL

-193 GLFTRAAR
+193 GLFPRSAR
-201 TRHDGRHIADLLTD
+201 TRHDARHLADLLPD
-215 AGRFDVVLIN
+215 AGRFDVVLAN
-225 PPFSTLTAHLTA
+225 PPFSDLVAHLVA
-237 GLRVIADGGRMAAI
+237 GLRTLVDGGRMAAI
-251 VPLTALQ
+251 APLTALA
-258 DTALRRVLET
+258 DAATRRVLER
-268 HGSIVATVACPTRAF
+268 HGAMVAAIAFPTRAF
-283 AKHGTSVEAGLLVI
+283 ARHGTSVETGLLVM
-297 DRAPAS
+297 DRTS
-303 AWDGRLHQPEDWA
+303 DGAWDGRLHQPEDWP
-316 AMAGLISGIAPRAT
+316 AMAGLIQGLTPRVT
-330 ARPRVRTDLGAA
+330 ARPRARVELAA
-342 SLLPARDRAPALP
+342 TSLLAPRDRALALP

-362 VGATPLA
+362 SGAASLG
-369 YEGKPWSGEGRDV
+369 YEVKAWLGEGRDV
-382 GLYQVHALARISLP
+382 GLYQAHDLARIDLP

-420 YRPVLPPPMRD
+420 YRPVLPPSVRA

-437 AQTETV
+437 AQTETA
-443 IYAGEAHAGFLPGRF
+443 IYAGEAHAALLPGRF
-458 RLGEA
+458 RLGA
-463 AHEVALVRDDDP
+463 ALHEVTLARDDDEE
-475 DAVAFR
+475 AIQFR

-488 GTGCGKGRQIAAVI
+488 GTGCGKGRQIAAII

-508 GRARAVWLSRNDAL
+508 GRGRALWLSRNDAL

-538 DIVPLSSWKQ
+538 DIVPLASWKQ
-548 GDGIRLDRGV
+548 GDAIRLDRGV

-570 RGDRLSRLDQIVA
+570 RGGRQSRLDQIVA
-583 WLGADFDGVIA
+583 WLGEDFDGVIA
-594 FDEAHAMANAAGG
+594 FDEAHALANAAGG
-607 GKGARGVKKASLQGM
+607 GKGARATKKASLQGM
-622 AGLALQNRLPSA
+622 AGLALQNRLPDA
-634 RVLYISA
+634 RVLYVSA

-666 MTRPDFLEA
+666 MSRADFLDA

-703 FEGVEYAPLV
+703 FEGVEYEPLV
-713 HPLTSDDTAIWDAWA
+713 HPLTAEDIGIWDAWA
-728 DAFQII
+728 DAFQVI
-734 HANLAEALKATGF
+734 HANLAEALKATGVN
-747 SDEDGKP
+747 DEEGKA

-785 SLIAS
+785 SLVAS
-790 IRGDLASG
+790 IREDLAAG
-798 RSSVVQIVSTN
+798 RSAVVQIVSTN

-846 PVHLMEAIEDAD
+846 PVHLMEAIEDGD
-858 GHVTMVP
+858 GNVTLVP
-865 VMNEGRPARS
+865 VMNEGRPAVS
-875 REAVERRDFL
+875 REAVERREFL
-885 IGRMAGL
+885 VGRMALL
-892 PAVPGVPGV
+892 PAVPGV

-916 ITGRSRRVVVREGRR
+916 ITGRSRRVVLREGRR

-942 SETDAFMSGRKRV
+942 AETDAFMDGRKRILV
-955 LIFSDAGGTG
+955 FSDAGGTG
-965 RSYHADLSAENRQRR
+965 RSYHADLSAANRQRR

-1085 AFMAKTSLKLLDEDG
+1085 TFMAKTSLKLLEEDG
-1100 GLKAPDD
+1100 GLKPQDA

-1118 LALRIEDQNV
+1118 LALRIEDQNA
-1128 LFTDF
+1128 LFADF
-1133 DRILSGILERAAT
+1133 DRILSGILERAAA

-1152 GLEDIEAEGLEV
+1152 GLEDIEAEELEV
-1164 IDQETIRTDVSTG
+1164 LDQETIRTDVSTG

-1189 RREILT
+1189 RRDILIST
-1195 SDDALAQAAEVP
+1195 DALALAAEVAC
-1207 HQLVVNEKSG
+1207 QLVVNEKSG
-1217 RAAVAELGLTT
+1217 RAAVAERGLTT
-1228 ATEEDRLVTAVRL
+1228 ATDEDRLVPAVRL
-1241 VRPDDRQTLPERA
+1241 VRPDDRQTLAERA
-1254 FEESSWAV
+1254 FEESSWRPAT
-1262 ASVEDWR
+1262 AADWR
-1269 RAWDEEVLAM
+1269 RAWDQEVADT

-1318 WLGLVLDA
+1318 WLGRVLDA
-1326 VQARSLKAALGLTD
+1326 VQARGLKAALGLTD
-1340 VSEAWADGARTAA
+1340 VSEAWSDGAGTAA
-1353 ALLDRSIQLSL
+1353 ALLDRSVQLSL

-1381 EIVGGRTDRDALV
+1381 EIVGGRTDRNALV

-1403 AYTPRV
+1403 AFTPRV
-1409 FVPIDRPEV
+1409 FVPVDRADV

-1427 VQTVLD
+1427 VLTVLD

>member
-1 MRPPLQVIR
+1 MSTIR
-10 IRPMP
+10 NL
-15 TASTTASL
+15 SL
-23 FAEPSGTDRPANI
+23 FADLAVGNLPANI
-36 LAAARALVTS
+36 LAAARALAIH

-57 VADVMTTAFG
+57 VAEVMTTAFG

-86 ATVLQVRRLTPQVA
+86 ATVLQIRRLAPQIA

-110 ALLAGVSALGLT
+110 ALLAAVSALGLT
-122 HSRRSEEQVALDQ
+122 HSRRGGEQVALDQ
-135 FSTPPR
+135 FSTPPQ
-141 LAAMAVLAAQ
+141 LAALAVLASQ
-151 VRPGDRVLEPSAG
+151 VRPGDLVLEPSAG
-164 TGLMAVVAEACGATL
+164 TGLLAVVAEACGASLT
-179 SLNEIAPGRAALLD
+179 LNELAPTRAALLD
-193 GLFTRAAR
+193 GLFAKATRR
-201 TRHDGRHIADLLTD
+201 RHDGRHLPDLLGD
-215 AGRFDVVLIN
+215 AGAFDVVVCN
-225 PPFSTLTAHLTA
+225 PPFSDLQAHLIA
-237 GLRVIADGGRMAAI
+237 SVKVLADGGRMAAI
-251 VPLTALQ
+251 VPLTALA
-258 DTALRRVLET
+258 DTDLRRVLEG
-268 HGSIVATVACPTRAF
+268 HGVMVAAVAFPARAF
-283 AKHGTSVEAGLLVI
+283 AKHGTSVETGLLVM
-297 DRAPAS
+297 DRGGTAV
-303 AWDGRLHQPEDWA
+303 WDGLLHQPEDLEA
-316 AMAGLISGIAPRAT
+316 TARILASLPNRGT
-330 ARPRVRTDLGAA
+330 ARPRVRLTLDAA
-342 SLLPARDRAPALP
+342 AFLAPRDRGLALPA
-355 SGRLAFL
+355 GRLAFL
-362 VGATPLA
+362 AGATPLA
-369 YEGKPWSGEGRDV
+369 YEARPWAGEGRDV
-382 GLYQVHALARISLP
+382 GLYQAHALARIVLP

-420 YRPVLPPPMRD
+420 YRPVLPPAVLNQ
-431 EGRISD
+431 GRISD

-443 IYAGEAHAGFLPGRF
+443 IYAGEAHAAFLPGRF

-463 AHEVALVRDDDP
+463 PHEVALVRDDQSE
-475 DAVAFR
+475 AFAFR

-488 GTGCGKGRQIAAVI
+488 GTGCGKGRQIAAIV
-502 ADNMAQ
+502 ADNMSQ
-508 GRARAVWLSRNDAL
+508 GRVRAVWLSRNDAL

-528 DWAAIGGGAH
+528 DWGAIGGGAH

-548 GDGIRLDRGV
+548 GDGVRLDRGI

-570 RGDRLSRLDQIVA
+570 RGVRPSRLDQIVA
-583 WLGADFDGVIA
+583 WLGEDFDGVIA

-607 GKGARGVKKASLQGM
+607 GKGARGTKKASLQGM
-622 AGLALQNRLPSA
+622 AGLALQNRLPNA
-634 RVLYISA
+634 RILYVSA

-666 MTRPDFLEA
+666 MSRADFLDA

-703 FEGVEYAPLV
+703 FEGVEYEPLV
-713 HPLTSDDTAIWDAWA
+713 HPLTPDDVGVWDQWA
-728 DAFQII
+728 DAFQLI
-734 HANLAEALKATGF
+734 HANLAEALKATGL
-747 SDEDGKP
+747 SDDAGKP
-754 RSGQAA
+754 KSAMAA

-790 IRGDLASG
+790 IRDDLASE
-798 RSSVVQIVSTN
+798 RSAVVQIVSTN

-846 PVHLMEAIEDAD
+846 PVHLMEAVEDDD
-858 GHVTMVP
+858 GNVTMVP
-865 VMNEGRPARS
+865 VIDDGRPALSQEALAR
-875 REAVERRDFL
+875 REAL
-885 IGRMAGL
+885 IEKMALL
-892 PAVPGVPGV
+892 PAVPGV

-916 ITGRSRRVVVREGRR
+916 ITGRSRRVVRDGRR
-931 VVERRGASAAR
+931 VVDRRGASAAR
-942 SETDAFMSGRKRV
+942 AETDAFMSGRKRV

-965 RSYHADLSAENRQRR
+965 RSYHADLSAPNQQRR

-1074 AFGELASMTLE
+1074 AFGELDSMTLE
-1085 AFMAKTSLKLLDEDG
+1085 TFVAKTSLKLLDGDG
-1100 GLKAPDD
+1100 GLKPSDD

-1118 LALRIEDQNV
+1118 LALRIADQNA
-1128 LFTDF
+1128 LFADF
-1133 DRILSGILERAAT
+1133 DRILSGILDRAAA
-1146 SGDLDR
+1146 SGELDR
-1152 GLEDIEAEGLEV
+1152 GLEDIEAEELEV
-1164 IDQETIRTDVSTG
+1164 TDQEVIRTDVSTG
-1177 AETALVTFALKV
+1177 AETALVTFSLKV
-1189 RREILT
+1189 RREILVA
-1195 SDDALAQAAEVP
+1195 DAALTWAKDVA

-1217 RAAVAELGLTT
+1217 RAAIAELGLTT
-1228 ATEEDRLVTAVRL
+1228 STDENRLITAVRL
-1241 VRPDDRQTLPERA
+1241 VRPDDRQTMAEKT
-1254 FEESSWAV
+1254 FEESAWKPAEVST
-1262 ASVEDWR
+1262 WR
-1269 RAWDEEVLAM
+1269 RVWDQEVAGT
-1279 DPWRRRELTLATGLL
+1279 DPWRTRELTLATGLL
-1294 LPIWGRLPAR
+1294 FPIWGRLPAR

-1318 WLGLVLDA
+1318 WLGRVLDQ
-1326 VQARSLKAALGLTD
+1326 VQARTLKTSLGLTD
-1340 VSEAWADGARTAA
+1340 VAEVWADGARTAA
-1353 ALLDRSIQLSL
+1353 TILDRNVQLSL
-1364 EGGLWLKRAR
+1364 EGGLWLKRSR
-1374 VMDRWRL
+1374 VMDRWRI
-1381 EIVGGRTDRDALV
+1381 EVVGGRTDRDALV
-1394 ALGCFVEII
+1394 ASGCFVEII

-1409 FVPIDRPEV
+1409 FVPVERPTV
-1418 VEAVLRRHP
+1418 LEAVLRRHP

-1433 GAAA
+1433 GQAA